1 MERYEK
7 IVVLDNEVQA
17 QLVDSVLSE
26 RGIPH
31 MMMSY
36 RDAAYDGIFQGQKG
50 WGHIEAPQHYKQ
62 EIIDILEDI
71 KRQSSSSLSELGDV

>member
-17 QLVDSVLSE
+17 QLVDSVLSD

-36 RDAAYDGIFQGQKG
+36 RDSAYDGIFQGQND
-50 WGHIEAPQHYKQ
+50 WRHIEAPQQYRQ
-62 EIIDILEDI
+62 EIIAV
-71 KRQSSSSLSELGDV
+71 LGHQAPIG